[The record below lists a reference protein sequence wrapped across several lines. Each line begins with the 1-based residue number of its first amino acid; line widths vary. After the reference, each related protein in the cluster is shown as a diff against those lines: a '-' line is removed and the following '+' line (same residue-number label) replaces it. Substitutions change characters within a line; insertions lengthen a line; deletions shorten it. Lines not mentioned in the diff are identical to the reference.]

1 MKANYGLSAPLI
13 NNKKGLS
20 MKKFHVNPIS
30 LGNNFVP
37 NFPKI
42 IIFRTDKPN
51 KKNIKMINK
60 NKNMTVRL
68 ISYNVLA
75 VHFNKKILRKYI
87 KKIAIISI

>member
-1 MKANYGLSAPLI
+1 M
-13 NNKKGLS
+13 
-20 MKKFHVNPIS
+20 
-30 LGNNFVP
+30 P

-60 NKNMTVRL
+60 NKNMNVRL

-75 VHFNKKILRKYI
+75 VHFNNKKILRKYI